1 MRKALIGAL
10 LELAERDPRTVFLTA
25 DLGYLFVE
33 PFAQRFPD
41 RFFNVGVAEQNMV
54 GVATGLAE
62 AGFIPYVY
70 SIATFAALRPYEF
83 IRNGPVLQRLPVRII
98 GVGGGFEYD
107 HAGPTHYALED
118 VGALRMLPGLKVVA
132 PADAAQCRSAVLALH
147 DDAAPAYFRLGK
159 DDVYRVPGLDGRFE
173 PGRLHVVREGGDA
186 LFLALGPAV
195 RSALAAADQL
205 AERGVAS
212 TVAAISSVS
221 PAPEADLISLMSRF
235 PFAVT
240 VEGHYA
246 TGGLGSLAC
255 EVAAENGLACRITRC
270 GVTDSP
276 TGAQGRQEFMNHL
289 HGISPARIAEA
300 AWKRLREAP
309 SPRRSAGDW
318 APARGAHRSKA
329 VAPPLGNSEDT

>member
-1 MRKALIGAL
+1 MIGTL

-33 PFAQRFPD
+33 PFAQRFPE

-62 AGFIPYVY
+62 GGFIPYVY

-118 VGALRMLPGLKVVA
+118 VGALRMLPGLRVIA

-147 DDAAPAYFRLGK
+147 DDPGPAYFRLGK
-159 DDVYRVPGLDGRFE
+159 DDVYRVPGLEGRFE
-173 PGRLHVVREGGDA
+173 SGRLQVVREGADA
-186 LFLALGPAV
+186 LFLALGPAA
-195 RSALAAADQL
+195 RSALAAADLL

-212 TVAAISSVS
+212 TVAVISSVS
-221 PAPEADLISLMSRF
+221 PAPEADLLDLLSSF

-246 TGGLGSLAC
+246 VGGLGSLAC
-255 EVAAENGLACRITRC
+255 EVAAEHGLACRITRC
-270 GVTDSP
+270 GVTEAP
-276 TGAQGRQEFMNHL
+276 TGAQGSQAFMNRL
-289 HGISPARIAEA
+289 HGISPERIAAA
-300 AWKRLREAP
+300 AWDRLGDAP
-309 SPRRSAGDW
+309 SARRPAGDW
-318 APARGAHRSKA
+318 APAREPSRSA
-329 VAPPLGNSEDT
+329 PVASPLRNPKDT